1 MKGKML
7 PWLRADTAFA
17 EDASSVPS
25 TDVGWLTVTCNSI
38 SWEANASG
46 FGGHPHLCAHTH
58 TQIHRNTH
66 NSK

>member
-46 FGGHPHLCAHTH
+46 FGGAPALVCTHPHTD
-58 TQIHRNTH
+58 T
-66 NSK
+66 